1 MCVFVF
7 LDKIISPINV
17 DRPIF
22 IIPYL
27 SITRGATTGYHTS
40 YIKNKGLFNGM
51 NQSILRRNFFTL
63 TVEMYNKI
71 IIIKAIASII
81 ISPP

>member
-1 MCVFVF
+1 MKSSPLQSYLLRVTFVQV
-7 LDKIISPINV
+7 PC
-17 DRPIF
+17 
-22 IIPYL
+22 
-27 SITRGATTGYHTS
+27 YHTS